1 MKDLFSND
9 PVFKGVKRDR
19 LGRFATAEKSM
30 YDKALRERG
39 WMEFQ
44 VEKYRRMAES
54 SNGAFI
60 AQQKIIE
67 KQRRIIADLRK
78 ELAELKDLQK
88 C

>member
-9 PVFKGVKRDR
+9 PVFKGAKRDR
-19 LGRFATAEKSM
+19 FGRFATAEKAM
-30 YDKALRERG
+30 YDKVMRERS

-54 SNGAFI
+54 STGAFI
-60 AQQKIIE
+60 TLSRVIE
-67 KQRRIIADLRK
+67 KQKRIIADLRK
-78 ELAELKDLQK
+78 ELAELKRKKK